1 VKTEE
6 KGREGERRGR
16 DRVGEIERKKRGK
29 GNRTWD
35 FLRDKGEK
43 AKAYV
48 RKRRTETG
56 GHCTEEKRN
65 RTERGKEKT
74 GGETEG
80 GRGGGQKRRKKR
92 RDRGEKE
99 KITEKN
105 RGGAE
110 ERNRGDRREGKK
122 TVAAYTTTPATSS
135 RQRRHRSR

>member
-16 DRVGEIERKKRGK
+16 DRGGEIERKQRGK

-35 FLRDKGEK
+35 FLREK

-80 GRGGGQKRRKKR
+80 GRRGGT
-92 RDRGEKE
+92 EKE
-99 KITEKN
+99 KE
-105 RGGAE
+105 E
-110 ERNRGDRREGKK
+110 ERQRGEREDNGKK
-122 TVAAYTTTPATSS
+122 
-135 RQRRHRSR
+135 QRRG

>member
-80 GRGGGQKRRKKR
+80 GRGGQKRRKKR
-92 RDRGEKE
+92 RDRGE
-99 KITEKN
+99 
-105 RGGAE
+105 
-110 ERNRGDRREGKK
+110 REDNGKK
-122 TVAAYTTTPATSS
+122 QM
-135 RQRRHRSR
+135 RG

>member
-80 GRGGGQKRRKKR
+80 GRGGDRKGERRGETEGRKRR
-92 RDRGEKE
+92 
-99 KITEKN
+99 
-105 RGGAE
+105 
-110 ERNRGDRREGKK
+110 
-122 TVAAYTTTPATSS
+122 
-135 RQRRHRSR
+135 